1 MRASW
6 EALHASLGQS
16 VRTLE
21 AERQFNEVKQRHGA
35 LRRFEDPASLLD
47 HLHRKATGADLDEKD
62 AIYGALVRAVQA
74 GRAGATLASSLIW
87 LGLWPALD
95 AIFRRRARLY
105 PKRPEELISHLGD
118 RSVAAERDDES
129 PSGLRLTAGDGAGVA
144 RRSGEAALGDQGGD
158 HTAMEGPERVEE
170 LISDL
175 GDCLTDVVE
184 SIDFS
189 RVKRITATLVW
200 STERDVVDGC
210 RRTWE
215 ENAAREELPDDSP
228 LGAVDPVEPKDPPPR
243 SRFGLKGDLPDEDEV
258 AIIRAR
264 LLPIVGDDVDLVIGA
279 AIYGQSQRQ
288 LGERLGL
295 THEAARKRFQ
305 RALER
310 LRRHLGRR

>member
-21 AERQFNEVKQRHGA
+21 AEQQFNEVKQRHGA
-35 LRRFEDPASLLD
+35 LRRFDDPASLLD
-47 HLHRKATGADLDEKD
+47 HLHRKATGGDLDEKD
-62 AIYGALVRAVQA
+62 AIYGALVRTVQA

-87 LGLWPALD
+87 LGLWPGLD

-105 PKRPEELISHLGD
+105 PKRP
-118 RSVAAERDDES
+118 
-129 PSGLRLTAGDGAGVA
+129 
-144 RRSGEAALGDQGGD
+144 
-158 HTAMEGPERVEE
+158 EE

-215 ENAAREELPDDSP
+215 ENAAREEFPDDSP
-228 LGAVDPVEPKDPPPR
+228 LGAVDPIEPKDPPPP

-310 LRRHLGRR
+310 LRRHLGRQ